1 VLGEKPVHFTAPVL
15 QAGARSVSQ
24 PSAPGFWLLLADD
37 ENSLSQARTLMNQIR
52 QTGRNYDSDA
62 KVERLIRHWRL
73 QTSIVGDRWLM
84 PYQRECRQSEG
95 CR

>member
-1 VLGEKPVHFTAPVL
+1 
-15 QAGARSVSQ
+15 
-24 PSAPGFWLLLADD
+24 
-37 ENSLSQARTLMNQIR
+37 MNQIR

-84 PYQRECRQSEG
+84 PYQRECRQSED
-95 CR
+95 CRRRGVHWVQPATDAVG